1 MEWLKDKVDSKT
13 LEWCEKNQVQILNN
27 QEIPRDLRAIYGSPR
42 LLFLKG
48 NAKAILNSSLAIVGA
63 RSASPY
69 ALACAFHFAR
79 EIAAQGWTV
88 VSGLAKGVDAYS
100 HRGALSVSGQTV
112 AVFGSGFKK
121 IYPSENRKLAFEI
134 LDKGGAW
141 LTEYPPDAPPLPQ
154 HFPQRNRII
163 SGLSKGTLVIEARK
177 KSGSLI
183 TALNALEQGRGVFVI
198 PGQID
203 QGLFEGSHHLIQQG
217 AKLVYQLRD
226 ILEEVGNGSP
236 VLTEKKMPVSFGEA
250 FDLEKWTSHQE
261 QEPFSR
267 LQDAIQRGLV
277 VQIAPHRYLC
287 VQKESI

>member
-1 MEWLKDKVDSKT
+1 MEFLQETLDSKAR
-13 LEWCEKNQVQILNN
+13 EWCEKNQVQILSN
-27 QEIPRDLRAIYGSPR
+27 QEIPPHLRPIYGSPQ

-48 NAKAILNSSLAIVGA
+48 NPKAIFNSSLAIVGA
-63 RSASPY
+63 RRASPY
-69 ALACAFHFAR
+69 ALACAFHFGR

-121 IYPSENRKLAFEI
+121 IYPSENRRLAFEI

-141 LTEYPPDAPPLPQ
+141 LSEYPPDAPPLPQ

-163 SGLSKGTLVIEARK
+163 SGLSKGTLVIEARR

-183 TALNALEQGRGVFVI
+183 TALNALEQGREVFVI

-203 QGLFEGSHHLIQQG
+203 QGLFEGSHQLIQQG
-217 AKLVYQLRD
+217 AKLVYHVRD
-226 ILEEVGNGSP
+226 ILEEVGEGSP
-236 VLTEKKMPVSFGEA
+236 VSSKKQLPFSFGEL
-250 FDLEKWTSHQE
+250 FDLEKWTCHQK
-261 QEPFSR
+261 QDPFSR
-267 LQDAIQRGLV
+267 LQDAIHKGQV
-277 VQIAPHRYLC
+277 AQIAPHRYIC
-287 VQKESI
+287 VEKEPI